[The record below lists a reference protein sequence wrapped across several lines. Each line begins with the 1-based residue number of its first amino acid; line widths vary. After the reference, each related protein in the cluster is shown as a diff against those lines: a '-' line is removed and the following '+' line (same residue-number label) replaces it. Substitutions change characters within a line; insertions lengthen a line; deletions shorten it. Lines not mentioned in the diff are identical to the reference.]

1 MLHRAFQDTRFLVVD
16 DVQSHRKTL
25 VVTLQAL
32 GARVVR
38 EAGSAHEAIAQFE
51 DHAPGVVLLDW
62 NMPVMD
68 GGQFVARL
76 WDMLGERPRPH
87 VMVVT
92 AYPTRRTVEQCR
104 DLGVAAVIR
113 KPFAPR
119 TVAEKIIG
127 ALSGRAH
134 PDAARR
140 DARPP
145 AIACP

>member
-1 MLHRAFQDTRFLVVD
+1 VID
-16 DVQSHRKTL
+16 DVPSHRKTL

-32 GARVVR
+32 GARIVR
-38 EAGSAHEAIAQFE
+38 EAGSASEAIAGFE
-51 DHAPGVVLLDW
+51 DHAPGVILLDW

-68 GGQFVARL
+68 GGQFVERL
-76 WDMLGERPRPH
+76 WDLLGDRARPH

-92 AYPTRRTVEQCR
+92 AYPTRRTGEHCR

-127 ALSGRAH
+127 ALSRGVL
-134 PDAARR
+134 PDAARSGVSASTAAPR
-140 DARPP
+140 
-145 AIACP
+145 